1 MYAIFKIKQNFK
13 KSSNKPNILANIEE
27 KKSNL
32 YLLAKNHFLG
42 DFRFLKNPFRVVFKG
57 SAFFFFP
64 TDMCRIPK
72 LSGAVGLFQRKLL
85 KSPFFS

>member
-32 YLLAKNHFLG
+32 YLLAKN
-42 DFRFLKNPFRVVFKG
+42 
-57 SAFFFFP
+57 
-64 TDMCRIPK
+64 
-72 LSGAVGLFQRKLL
+72 
-85 KSPFFS
+85 PFFGWFSISEKPISGSF